1 MFINNYFKAIKG
13 STKRYLQIDL
23 NYKFHII
30 TDIVDLLLVIVAFTV
45 LGGYVDN
52 NTDLDISGNI
62 STSTYDLQGFLLI
75 GVLFWAL
82 YQRSYEDTVAVL
94 PDEASRGTI
103 GFLITNN
110 VSLSTLLISR
120 NIASTIKSIL
130 MVVFIVIPV
139 LFIID
144 TFFRN
149 SESTLFSGLNLHTL
163 PIIFTV
169 FILMWIFMLTI
180 SVAVSS
186 LNIISKKVTPFANL
200 IVNALKVLSGYY
212 FPIAALN
219 DYLGVNNSLWLQH
232 NIPIVTG
239 LVFVR
244 DLMLSDGN
252 ISYSIFWDEYIK
264 SMIFGISISI
274 IFSLFLYKYLEY
286 KSQRWGSLEFY

>member
-130 MVVFIVIPV
+130 MVIFIVIPV

-252 ISYSIFWDEYIK
+252 ISYSVFWDEYIK